1 MLMEILVAL
10 AAEVQV
16 ILIDAHDKCDQRRDI
31 LAAVASLEEADS
43 IK

>member
-16 ILIDAHDKCDQRRDI
+16 ILVDAHDKCDQRRDI
-31 LAAVASLEEADS
+31 LAVVASLEEADD